1 MKKLMMSLAILL
13 FVSLGGSAQN
23 LEEYLEMAAKNNPLI
38 KAKFSSYMA
47 SLEVVPQVGTL
58 PDPQLAFAYFIKPVE
73 TRLGPQQAKVAFTQ
87 MFPWFGTLDAMEN
100 VAIQNS
106 KVKYEAFKEA
116 KSNLFFEVKSAYYD
130 LYFIRKAIKATS
142 DNQEILNS
150 FRNLAL
156 IKIESG
162 KASGVDEIRVEM
174 DLADLENNLALL
186 RDKMTVLMVKF
197 NKLLNQD
204 GSKLIITPDRLEQ
217 RDLMYSR
224 EAVLDSILKKNH
236 TILGLDYMIEALR
249 GKQSV
254 AEKAGK
260 PKISLGIDYIAIG
273 ETENQMVSSDVN
285 GNDAIIF
292 PKIGM
297 TVPLYRKK
305 YTAMVNEVVLKQEA
319 TLNAKQAKSNALET
333 LFEKS
338 YMEYQDADRRISL
351 YEKQLL
357 RIDNAV
363 KILESQYST
372 NGKNFEEI
380 LRMEKRR
387 LKYQLQLEKS
397 VADKQAGIAFIEFLM
412 GQ

>member
-174 DLADLENNLALL
+174 DLAERGSFIGGKIWVREIRKKGKNGHQTSIISTDYSSLLL
-186 RDKMTVLMVKF
+186 R
-197 NKLLNQD
+197 
-204 GSKLIITPDRLEQ
+204 
-217 RDLMYSR
+217 
-224 EAVLDSILKKNH
+224 
-236 TILGLDYMIEALR
+236 
-249 GKQSV
+249 
-254 AEKAGK
+254 
-260 PKISLGIDYIAIG
+260 
-273 ETENQMVSSDVN
+273 
-285 GNDAIIF
+285 
-292 PKIGM
+292 
-297 TVPLYRKK
+297 
-305 YTAMVNEVVLKQEA
+305 
-319 TLNAKQAKSNALET
+319 
-333 LFEKS
+333 LF
-338 YMEYQDADRRISL
+338 
-351 YEKQLL
+351 
-357 RIDNAV
+357 
-363 KILESQYST
+363 
-372 NGKNFEEI
+372 F
-380 LRMEKRR
+380 
-387 LKYQLQLEKS
+387 
-397 VADKQAGIAFIEFLM
+397 
-412 GQ
+412 